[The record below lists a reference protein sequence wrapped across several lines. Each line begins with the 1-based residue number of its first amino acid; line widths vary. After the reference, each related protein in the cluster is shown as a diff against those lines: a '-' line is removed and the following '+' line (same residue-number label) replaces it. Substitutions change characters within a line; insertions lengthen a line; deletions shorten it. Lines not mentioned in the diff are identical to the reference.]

1 MRKKVIALIAVIC
14 IIIPL
19 FSGCLEEQE
28 KKNHLPVVAISYPS
42 DGDSVSKIVQISGFA
57 SDPDDDETLKKVEVM
72 IGDDGWE
79 EAEGTTL
86 WKYEWDTYDLDDG
99 IYVINVRA
107 WDGADYSEVKTISVN
122 VFNPEVVES
131 DAHKWAV
138 FISAANFP
146 VENES
151 KLGNGALYLAEE
163 MAGYFIENFGYPTS
177 NIVILF
183 DDGYI
188 RKDNGLGEPIKPL
201 MQRYHKYD
209 ITYAGA
215 YKKNVISTIQNI
227 VDQANQF
234 DDSEVFI
241 WLSGHGSGD
250 SENTLTGDKI
260 LDKSAVYL
268 WGGETI
274 EDREFGVL
282 LSNLK
287 SKKTC
292 IIVDSCFSGGFADRT
307 IYDFPTLFLLR
318 SKVPR
323 PGRVV
328 ITGSSKFRTG
338 FASTTEGPLF
348 SILWFNGITSGDA
361 DGFRPGFLDTGKP
374 SKLAFYRDGKVSVE
388 EAFYYARYV
397 LRTNGDLKEFSKM
410 EPQIN
415 DQYPNHG
422 PIRRMKGLDLG
433 E

>member
-1 MRKKVIALIAVIC
+1 MKKKTLVLLAVIC
-14 IIIPL
+14 IVIPL

-28 KKNHLPVVAISYPS
+28 KENHKPVVSISFPS

-57 SDPDDDETLKKVEVM
+57 SDPDGDKTLKKVEVM
-72 IGDDGWE
+72 IENGVWE

-86 WKYEWDTYDLDDG
+86 WKYEWNTYDLEEG
-99 IYVINVRA
+99 YYNINVRA
-107 WDGADYSEVKTISVN
+107 WDGADYSEIKTIRVK

-138 FISAANFP
+138 FILAANFP

-151 KLGNGALYLAEE
+151 KLGNGGLYLAEE
-163 MAGYFIENFGYPTS
+163 IAEYFIENYGYPTS

-188 RKDNGLGEPIKPL
+188 RRDNGLGEPIKPL

-215 YKKNVISTIQNI
+215 YKKNVVSTIQNI

-241 WLSGHGSGD
+241 WLAGHGTGD
-250 SENTLTGDKI
+250 TENTLTGDKI

-268 WGGETI
+268 WNGETI
-274 EDREFGVL
+274 EDRELGVL

-307 IYDFPTLFLLR
+307 IYDFPTLFILR
-318 SKVPR
+318 SKIPR

-328 ITGSSKFRTG
+328 IAGSSKFRTG
-338 FASTTEGPLF
+338 YASTTDGPLF
-348 SILWFNGITSGDA
+348 SILWFNGIKTGDA
-361 DGFRPGFLDTGKP
+361 DGFRPGFRDMGRP
-374 SKLAFYRDGKVSVE
+374 SRFAFYRDGKVSVE
-388 EAFYYARYV
+388 EAFYYAHYI
-397 LRTNGDLKEFSKM
+397 LRTDGELKEFSKM

-415 DQYPNHG
+415 DQYPSKG
-422 PIRRMKGLDLG
+422 LLRSMKGLILG

>member
-1 MRKKVIALIAVIC
+1 MRKKTLALIAVIC

-19 FSGCLEEQE
+19 FSGCVEEQE
-28 KKNHLPVVAISYPS
+28 RENHIPVVSISYPS
-42 DGDSVSKIVQISGFA
+42 DGDDVSKIVQISGFA
-57 SDPDDDETLKKVEVM
+57 SDPDGDKTLKKVEVM
-72 IGDDGWE
+72 VEGGVWE

-86 WKYEWDTYDLDDG
+86 WKYEWDTYSLDDG
-99 IYVINVRA
+99 SYTISVRA
-107 WDGADYSEVKTISVN
+107 WDGADYSEIKTINVN
-122 VFNPEVVES
+122 VFNPEIVES

-138 FISAANFP
+138 FVLAANFP

-151 KLGNGALYLAEE
+151 KLGNGGLYLAEE
-163 MAGYFIENFGYPTS
+163 MAEYFIENFGFPTS

-188 RKDNGLGEPIKPL
+188 RKDNGFGKPIKSL
-201 MQRYHKYD
+201 MQRYHRYD

-215 YKKNVISTIQNI
+215 YKKNVVSTIQNI
-227 VDQANQF
+227 IEQANQF

-250 SENTLTGDKI
+250 SENTLTGDKVF
-260 LDKSAVYL
+260 DKSAVYL
-268 WGGETI
+268 WDGETI
-274 EDREFGVL
+274 EDRELGVL

-292 IIVDSCFSGGFADRT
+292 VFVDSCFSGGFADRT

-318 SKVPR
+318 SKIPR

-328 ITGSSKFRTG
+328 IAGSSKFRTG
-338 FASTTEGPLF
+338 YASTTKGPLF
-348 SILWFNGITSGDA
+348 SLLWFNGIKTGDA
-361 DGFRPGFLDTGKP
+361 DGFRAGFRDTGRHPRFSFFK
-374 SKLAFYRDGKVSVE
+374 DGKVSVE

-397 LRTNGDLKEFSKM
+397 LRTDSELKEFSRM

-415 DQYPNHG
+415 DQYPG
-422 PIRRMKGLDLG
+422 KGFLRSMKGLNLG